1 MIKII
6 DNYLQPNEH
15 EQIRAYFMGEMDDG
29 TLEGSCN
36 WNFVDGIAQ
45 IGDGHW
51 HFASFIHSM
60 FEVRVPKAYE
70 LLKPLIMRAN
80 MSSIARIKANCMMR
94 TEELMVFEDG
104 YHCDFPH
111 TLTTGIYSIN
121 TTDGYTKFEDGTKV
135 ESVANRF
142 CIFPCGTRHT
152 GTTCTKTDRR
162 LVINFNYVSHD
173 YMIDHK

>member
-1 MIKII
+1 
-6 DNYLQPNEH
+6 
-15 EQIRAYFMGEMDDG
+15 
-29 TLEGSCN
+29 
-36 WNFVDGIAQ
+36 
-45 IGDGHW
+45 
-51 HFASFIHSM
+51 
-60 FEVRVPKAYE
+60 
-70 LLKPLIMRAN
+70 
-80 MSSIARIKANCMMR
+80 MR

-111 TLTTGIYSIN
+111 TLTTAIYSIN
-121 TTDGYTKFEDGTKV
+121 TTDGYTKFEDGTKC

-142 CIFPCGTRHT
+142 CMFPCGTRHT